1 MLSVNKKASAV
12 QLVTALIPVG
22 IAIYYLFSG
31 NWRLLPVTVA
41 AIIAVIAVMPVYRR
55 RESLWIFV
63 ITAAASIPVNI
74 RLSILLDKWDIL
86 DMGIPFSEYIVA
98 LFLCMMLF
106 SVEEIILG
114 VAGRLIWRRQYK
126 IKV

>member
-31 NWRLLPVTVA
+31 NWRLLPVIAA

>member
-31 NWRLLPVTVA
+31 NWRLLPVTAA

-63 ITAAASIPVNI
+63 ITAAASVPVNI